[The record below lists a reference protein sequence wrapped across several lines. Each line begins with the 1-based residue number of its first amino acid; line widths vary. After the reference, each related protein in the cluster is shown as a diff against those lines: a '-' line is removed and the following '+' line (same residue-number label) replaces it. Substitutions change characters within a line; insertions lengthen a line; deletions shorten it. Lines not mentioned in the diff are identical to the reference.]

1 MFKGIVFD
9 LDGTL
14 IKWTNSWDAIRERLN
29 LSSEYKELI
38 REVGYK
44 EAKLREL
51 EHWKEIGIKK
61 DDIEKALENFELQK
75 GVKELVPEL
84 SKKLT
89 TAIITGAPD
98 VIALKVGRLLGIK
111 EIYCNGIVFKDGYVD
126 DFILEVDEEN
136 KGEKLREFA
145 IKNGLKE
152 KEIIAVGDA
161 GNDVSMFRAAGF
173 SIAFNPK
180 SERTAKEATIA
191 LNGDFTTIYEAIEN
205 ALDRDNLK

>member
-1 MFKGIVFD
+1 MFKGVVFD

-14 IKWTNSWDAIRERLN
+14 IKWTNSWDVIRARLN
-29 LSSEYKELI
+29 LPSGYKELI
-38 REVGYK
+38 KEMGYK

-51 EHWKEIGIKK
+51 EHWKKIGIKK
-61 DDIEKALENFELQK
+61 DDVEKALETFELQE

-84 SKKLT
+84 SKKLA

-98 VIALKVGRLLGIK
+98 VIALKVGRLLGIE
-111 EIYCNGIVFKDGYVD
+111 EIYCNGIVLKNGYVD
-126 DFILEVDEEN
+126 DFILEVNEES

-161 GNDVSMFRAAGF
+161 GNDISMFRAAGF

-191 LNGDFTTIYEAIEN
+191 LNGDFTAIYEAIEN
-205 ALDRDNLK
+205 ALERR

>member
-14 IKWTNSWDAIRERLN
+14 IKWTNSWDVIRERLN
-29 LSSEYKELI
+29 LPSVYKELI
-38 REVGYK
+38 KEIGYK

-51 EHWKEIGIKK
+51 EHWKKIGIKK
-61 DDIEKALENFELQK
+61 EAVEKALERFEFQE
-75 GVKELVPEL
+75 GAKELVPEL
-84 SKKLT
+84 GKKLA

-98 VIALKVGRLLGIK
+98 VIALKVGRALGIK
-111 EIYCNGIVFKDGYVD
+111 EVYCNRIVFKNGYVE
-126 DFILEVDEEN
+126 DFILNVDEEN

-161 GNDVSMFRAAGF
+161 GNDISMFRAAGF

-180 SERTAKEATIA
+180 SERTAKSATTIVYS
-191 LNGDFTTIYEAIEN
+191 DFTSVYEAIID
-205 ALDRDNLK
+205 AQR